1 MSPFFLL
8 CRRILSTAQTSCRS
22 IEKNEIANQAIVNR
36 HASGLSSGKPKR
48 MKSLFL
54 ILYILSS
61 QLGQQN
67 TNTHA
72 EANTAAETGQKLKI
86 VLSNHA
92 TDYMH
97 SDSVLVILDKYDH
110 SGAGIVRKKFYPG
123 VNHSFTVTGVP
134 EGRYYASIQ
143 CLGVHHDYVEKVI
156 RVLRDKDNTLKIK
169 LEEVEDFS
177 KNQVNIPGDNIN
189 LAKLSVTRN

>member
-1 MSPFFLL
+1 MFLL
-8 CRRILSTAQTSCRS
+8 WQGKLSTVQTIKNTFQK
-22 IEKNEIANQAIVNR
+22 IELANQSVGNR
-36 HASGLSSGKPKR
+36 HASGLSTGKPKR

-67 TNTHA
+67 ANNNA
-72 EANTAAETGQKLKI
+72 EANATAIKGQKLKI

-110 SGAGIVRKKFYPG
+110 SGAGIVKKKFYPG
-123 VNHSFTVTGVP
+123 ADHSFTVTGVP
-134 EGRYYASIQ
+134 EGRYYATIK
-143 CLGVHHDYVEKVI
+143 CLGVHHDYVEKVV
-156 RVLRDKDNTLKIK
+156 RVVRDKDNTLKIK
-169 LEEVEDFS
+169 LEEAEDFS
-177 KNQVNIPGDNIN
+177 KDQVSIPGEKIN